1 MKQSKL
7 LFTIIIFEMIFL
19 FVIALIMRT
28 VRLKPHV
35 LQTIIVLMV
44 INNTVL
50 FIYLSYL
57 VFYFNKMGHTYMVYM
72 KQEDQNFNMLRG
84 KLIFMTLSMF
94 LFISFIMLFIND
106 SINYINAVFLQRIQ
120 FPEWTDVL

>member
-84 KLIFMTLSMF
+84 KLIFMTLSLF